1 MIFDKNQKKK
11 KGKRIHLVTD
21 VVASQ
26 LVSGILFSSSPV
38 LVLRIAVITIPLM
51 LGILFSVFQIFF
63 SKLFISI
70 ALICLN

>member
-70 ALICLN
+70 SLICLN